1 MHWSPS
7 SRPAEQELRQQDA
20 ADKARRAFEFAQLQF
35 QAGTINVLTMLN
47 TETAL
52 FTAQDAL
59 VQGKFA
65 HTQALLNLYQALGGG
80 WHLPPAESVAQEQAQ

>member
-1 MHWSPS
+1 MLDAFERRLQS
-7 SRPAEQELRQQDA
+7 EDA

-35 QAGTINVLTMLN
+35 QGGTTNVLTMLSV
-47 TETAL
+47 EQAL

-65 HTQALLNLYQALGGG
+65 HMQALIDLYQALGGG
-80 WHLPPAESVAQEQAQ
+80 WHQEQSQ